1 MTKMRSLTVNHPV
14 KSSAMHYIALLLS
27 TKPWILSKKQLNLI
41 SKFYFVFYNNMNLL
55 SQKFAFQIQSI
66 FLIMEKLE
74 MFLVVNW
81 VQQGYD
87 NGTECLKINKN
98 GQNST

>member
-1 MTKMRSLTVNHPV
+1 
-14 KSSAMHYIALLLS
+14 
-27 TKPWILSKKQLNLI
+27 
-41 SKFYFVFYNNMNLL
+41 
-55 SQKFAFQIQSI
+55 
-66 FLIMEKLE
+66 

>member
-1 MTKMRSLTVNHPV
+1 
-14 KSSAMHYIALLLS
+14 
-27 TKPWILSKKQLNLI
+27 
-41 SKFYFVFYNNMNLL
+41 
-55 SQKFAFQIQSI
+55 
-66 FLIMEKLE
+66 MEKLE

-98 GQNST
+98 GQFH